1 MNKEN
6 RRYKRIDEFLKRW
19 AKIAKS
25 NPNIEFN
32 TKSMKNAIYNEL
44 IRLGVDEKEKSVNLR
59 DTKSPQKFSCN
70 HYYSYIVNPDSA
82 FNNWLQHFD
91 KNNNI
96 DVFVSPNWSY
106 FCQFV
111 SKDKTASIAKDHIKV
126 YIPLDAKHIEEGA
139 KQIFDFLS
147 NNNIPHLSKIGK
159 NIRFD
164 DIVIRLVNKE
174 DADKLINFV
183 NNNKYIQNGLIEAN
197 PFAFNYNG
205 IALACD
211 GNLSYND
218 TIAGLIDMYIGQK
231 KRENALNT
239 VGLRNFYSYLI
250 NVYQKQFIE
259 HKIDFITRE
268 FEINPNDRE
277 TLNNYENVIRLVVNS
292 QNPTFTYDKFI
303 EHYEKCSGKEN
314 KKEIDIDSINNML
327 IETVNTMSERF
338 NSLEDALINV
348 EVYVQT
354 GQKNLLTRQ
363 KGLRDKVTNSNFRE
377 SIRELLKIKKISFRD
392 YYKSIASYQEAYGRA
407 K

>member
-6 RRYKRIDEFLKRW
+6 KRYKRIDDFLKRW
-19 AKIAKS
+19 ATIAKS
-25 NPNIEFN
+25 NPNLSFN

>member
-44 IRLGVDEKEKSVNLR
+44 IRLGVDEKDKSVNLR
-59 DTKSPQKFSCN
+59 DTKSPQNFSCN

-197 PFAFNYNG
+197 PFAFNNNG

-314 KKEIDIDSINNML
+314 KKGIDIDSINNMI
-327 IETVNTMSERF
+327 IETINTMSERF

-377 SIRELLKIKKISFRD
+377 SLRELLKIKKISFRD